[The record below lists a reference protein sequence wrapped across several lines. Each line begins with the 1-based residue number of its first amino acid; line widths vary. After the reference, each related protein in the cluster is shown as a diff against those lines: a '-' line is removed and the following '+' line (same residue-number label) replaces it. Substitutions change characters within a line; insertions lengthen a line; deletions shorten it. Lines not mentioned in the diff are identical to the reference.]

1 EHLKKQ
7 SFDPVDLEPMSD
19 EPDEWQL
26 VAVGVSRNCEM
37 YTDASD
43 DKDGANPCRDA
54 KIFAEFATLV
64 CFCSEPVV
72 FAIELESEPE
82 GDQVVL
88 LQKGLR
94 EALNTAAQRMKEK
107 NIKKMMVYYGGHGES
122 IDAKRTVSLELGLV
136 LEDEVVRAVEL
147 ADLEC

>member
-1 EHLKKQ
+1 
-7 SFDPVDLEPMSD
+7 MSD
-19 EPDEWQL
+19 EPDESDEWQL
-26 VAVGVSRNCEM
+26 VAVGVSTKGEM

-43 DKDGANPCRDA
+43 DEDGANPCRDA
-54 KIFAEFATLV
+54 KIFAEFTKLI

-88 LQKGLR
+88 LQNGLR
-94 EALNTAAQRMKEK
+94 EALNAAAQRMKEN

-122 IDAKRTVSLELGLV
+122 IDAKRTVSCMLGLV
-136 LEDEVVRAVEL
+136 LEDEVVCAVEL
-147 ADLEC
+147 AELEYVCAIAPC